1 VRFALFCGLIGPAL
15 GVALVAIGLLSIRLV
30 AFGQPPMNWEPGNL
44 VWFLL
49 LYPLAV
55 VYAGPGGA
63 IFGAVATWLL
73 IRQQEAGK
81 TPRALRIISIAF
93 GLAFGGLVMPIY
105 FVLVSPILHGFSGLW
120 LRGTLD
126 WFFGVLLGSFVGG
139 ILGLV
144 IATRLSRSRRLRTP
158 VSSVGST

>member
-1 VRFALFCGLIGPAL
+1 
-15 GVALVAIGLLSIRLV
+15 
-30 AFGQPPMNWEPGNL
+30 
-44 VWFLL
+44 
-49 LYPLAV
+49 YPLAV

-126 WFFGVLLGSFVGG
+126 WFFGVAPGGFLGGSPRAGNPPPSPRVR
-139 ILGLV
+139 GLT
-144 IATRLSRSRRLRTP
+144 APGSL
-158 VSSVGST
+158 VGST